1 MRLTEVGLD
10 HFRNLASV
18 TLEVSP
24 AGAVLVG
31 SNGQGKSNFL
41 EAIHYLARFRSFRG
55 TRHADSIAFGAEH
68 FRVEGHVVCGTGQSR
83 RVAVAADRRTRRVSL
98 DGQPVAR
105 PADAVGSVVA
115 VLLAPADLAIIGG
128 GPDQRRRY
136 LDGLLTSTSRRYA
149 RALPVYERALRQRN
163 ELLRKWPPVAG
174 PELASWDETLIETG
188 MPIVLARAV
197 IAERLARRFTSVGAQ
212 VAGAVDRLG
221 YELEYRPSV
230 PGSAE
235 SASNAE
241 SIAAGWRHALTDSRQ
256 RDQRQGWTT
265 VGPHRDELLV
275 QLGGH
280 RLAQFGSQGEQRTAA
295 IALRL
300 AEAEL
305 LESESEHIPVLLLDD
320 VFSELD
326 KDRAGRLLEWLGNRH
341 QKFVTTPRPLP
352 QLGNGLVQWRVDE
365 GRIAPRLAAA

>member
-55 TRHADSIAFGAEH
+55 TKHADSIAFGAEH
-68 FRVEGHVVCGTGQSR
+68 FRVEGRVVCGTGQSR
-83 RVAVAADRRTRRVSL
+83 MVAVAADRRTRRVSL
-98 DGQPVAR
+98 DGQAIAR
-105 PADAVGSVVA
+105 PADAAGSVLA

-128 GPDQRRRY
+128 APDQRRRY
-136 LDGLLTSTSRRYA
+136 LDGLLISTSRRYA
-149 RALPVYERALRQRN
+149 RGLPVFERALKQRN
-163 ELLRKWPPVAG
+163 ELLRTWPPVAG
-174 PELASWDETLIETG
+174 PELASWDETLIDTG
-188 MPIVLARAV
+188 LPIVLARAA
-197 IAERLARRFTSVGAQ
+197 IAGQLAHRFADVGAH
-212 VAGAVDRLG
+212 VAGPNGRLG

-230 PGSAE
+230 PVPADSMSDAE
-235 SASNAE
+235 SVVAS
-241 SIAAGWRHALTDSRQ
+241 WRQALTGSRE

-265 VGPHRDELLV
+265 VGPHRDELV
-275 QLGGH
+275 AKLGGR

-305 LESESEHIPVLLLDD
+305 LENETGHRPILLLDD

-326 KDRAGRLLEWLGNRH
+326 EDRADRLLNRLGDRH
-341 QKFVTTPRPLP
+341 QRFVTTPRPLP
-352 QLGNGLVQWRVDE
+352 RLGNGLTQWHVDG

>member
-18 TLEVSP
+18 TLEVTP

-55 TRHADSIAFGAEH
+55 TRPADSIAFGAQH
-68 FRVEGHVVCGTGQSR
+68 FRVEGHVVCGTGQNR

-98 DGQPVAR
+98 DGQTVAR
-105 PADAVGSVVA
+105 PADAAGSVLA
-115 VLLAPADLAIIGG
+115 VLLAPADLAIVGG

-188 MPIVLARAV
+188 LPIVLARAA
-197 IAERLARRFTSVGAQ
+197 IAEQLARRFTSVGAQ

-221 YELEYRPSV
+221 YELEYRSSV
-230 PGSAE
+230 PGCANL
-235 SASNAE
+235 ASNDE
-241 SIAAGWRHALTDSRQ
+241 SIAISWRQALTDSRQ

-265 VGPHRDELLV
+265 VGPHRDELV
-275 QLGGH
+275 IQLAGH

-305 LESESEHIPVLLLDD
+305 LESESEHTPVLLLDD

-326 KDRAGRLLEWLGNRH
+326 EDRAGRLLEWLGDRH

-352 QLGNGLVQWRVDE
+352 WLGNGLVQWRVED